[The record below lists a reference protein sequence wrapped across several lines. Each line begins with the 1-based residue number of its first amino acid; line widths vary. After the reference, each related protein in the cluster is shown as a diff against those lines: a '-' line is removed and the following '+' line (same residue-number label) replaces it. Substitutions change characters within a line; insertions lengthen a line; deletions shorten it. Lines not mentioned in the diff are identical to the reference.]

1 MISINSH
8 TYKCES
14 KYFQRRSPDSDKRI
28 GVYAFYTCLLFCLF
42 LLTFELGHTGA
53 IGDTDCTA
61 KILELSKTL
70 VKLKSFIEEM
80 SSHLETEVRLRE
92 QLEERVRR
100 SQICQKEEDNVTDG
114 GSDVIVSEPS
124 LKTLTKEKRSSGKY
138 FQDSIFK

>member
-1 MISINSH
+1 MA
-8 TYKCES
+8 CL
-14 KYFQRRSPDSDKRI
+14 
-28 GVYAFYTCLLFCLF
+28 CLLFCLF

-80 SSHLETEVRLRE
+80 SGRLETEVRLRE

-100 SQICQKEEDNVTDG
+100 SQICQKEENNVTDG

>member
-1 MISINSH
+1 MA
-8 TYKCES
+8 CL
-14 KYFQRRSPDSDKRI
+14 
-28 GVYAFYTCLLFCLF
+28 CLLFCLF
-42 LLTFELGHTGA
+42 LLTFKLGHAGV

-80 SSHLETEVRLRE
+80 SGRLETEVRLRE

-100 SQICQKEEDNVTDG
+100 SQICQKEDDNVTDG
-114 GSDVIVSEPS
+114 GSDVIVSELS

>member
-1 MISINSH
+1 MA
-8 TYKCES
+8 CL
-14 KYFQRRSPDSDKRI
+14 
-28 GVYAFYTCLLFCLF
+28 CLLFCLL

-80 SSHLETEVRLRE
+80 SGRLETEVRLRE

-100 SQICQKEEDNVTDG
+100 SQICQKEENNVTDG

-138 FQDSIFK
+138 FQESIYTCRPLFIP